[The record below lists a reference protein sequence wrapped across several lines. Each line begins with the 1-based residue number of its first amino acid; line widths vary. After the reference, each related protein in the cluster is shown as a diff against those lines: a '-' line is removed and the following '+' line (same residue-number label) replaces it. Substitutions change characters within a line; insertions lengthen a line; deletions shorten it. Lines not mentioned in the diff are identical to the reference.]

1 MGGVF
6 FPLDLHLADLGQD
19 RSSHRINTEAVS
31 IILTGLCHVDLNRA
45 VGFDDHI
52 FFCTQTVAVTTACRI
67 VRRSTGDVHGGTFG
81 DGDVFLRVN
90 AVGSLVGARAVVC
103 HVDSHFGIARNRHIA
118 GGIAGR

>member
-1 MGGVF
+1 MF
-6 FPLDLHLADLGQD
+6 FPLDLHLADLGQG

-45 VGFDDHI
+45 VGVDAHI

-90 AVGSLVGARAVVC
+90 AVCFLVGARAIVR
-103 HVDSHFGIARNRHIA
+103 HVDSHFGIALDRHIA